1 LKEGDRFEAG
11 TAICEVETD
20 KATVT
25 YDATEEGYI
34 AKILVGT
41 GEVKVGQPMMITV
54 DEKEHVAAFADYKA
68 TASAAPVATPAPTPA
83 PAHVAAAAA
92 APAPVAAPVAA
103 AATSAAATGHRVVA
117 SPLARKL
124 MRDAGMSASAAQ
136 GIVGTG
142 PGGRIVSA
150 DVISAIAAGATSKA
164 AAPVAAPAAGR
175 AAAPAV
181 VASGVPGV
189 FQDFELSDLAR
200 AVADRQTAAKQ
211 SVPHY
216 YLSVELNLTK
226 LLRLR
231 EELNAASA
239 PAKGAKGP
247 ADGGLSVLDFLV
259 KASALAMK
267 QVPDVNGA
275 WMDSFVRRYEQ
286 VDVNLVMGTGAGLLT
301 PVIRDAGALGLK
313 AISKEIAQF
322 EDSLFTDGQG
332 ADAALDA
339 TKLAVGTFS
348 IHNLGMYGVKSAA
361 PIVLTPQ
368 SCALAL
374 GAIVDTVVPAAAA
387 SPEDDNW
394 AVAPVM
400 VATLS
405 CDHRV
410 VDGAVGAQWLS
421 ALKTLVENPSSML
434 L

>member
-1 LKEGDRFEAG
+1 
-11 TAICEVETD
+11 
-20 KATVT
+20 
-25 YDATEEGYI
+25 
-34 AKILVGT
+34 
-41 GEVKVGQPMMITV
+41 M
-54 DEKEHVAAFADYKA
+54 
-68 TASAAPVATPAPTPA
+68 
-83 PAHVAAAAA
+83 
-92 APAPVAAPVAA
+92 
-103 AATSAAATGHRVVA
+103 A

-124 MRDAGMSASAAQ
+124 LRDAGLSAGAAQ
-136 GIVGTG
+136 AIKGTG
-142 PGGRIVSA
+142 PGGRVVSS
-150 DVISAIAAGATSKA
+150 DVISAIAAGVTGKAAAAAAPAGRA
-164 AAPVAAPAAGR
+164 AAPVAAG
-175 AAAPAV
+175 
-181 VASGVPGV
+181 GVPGV

-216 YLSVELNLTK
+216 YLSVELNLGK
-226 LLRLR
+226 LLKLR
-231 EELNAASA
+231 EELNAAAA
-239 PAKGAKGP
+239 PAKGGKGA
-247 ADGGLSVLDFLV
+247 ADGGLSVLDFMV

-267 QVPDVNGA
+267 QVPDVNAA
-275 WMDSFVRRYEQ
+275 WMDSFVRRYDQ

-301 PVIRDAGALGLK
+301 PVIRDTGALGLK
-313 AISKEIAQF
+313 AISKEIALF
-322 EDSLFTDGQG
+322 EDSLFTDGEG

-339 TKLAVGTFS
+339 SKMAVGTFS

-374 GAIVDTVVPAAAA
+374 GAIVDTVVPSA
-387 SPEDDNW
+387 SPSPEGDNW
-394 AVAPVM
+394 EVAPVM